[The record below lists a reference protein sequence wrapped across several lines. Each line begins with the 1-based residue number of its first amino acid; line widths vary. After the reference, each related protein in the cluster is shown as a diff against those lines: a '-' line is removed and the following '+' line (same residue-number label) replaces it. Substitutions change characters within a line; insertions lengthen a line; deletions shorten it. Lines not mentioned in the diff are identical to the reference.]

1 MEYRI
6 KVVTSSKKE
15 SVTLLPDG
23 RYEVRVNAP
32 RKERRAN
39 ERTCELLAMYFSVS
53 PDAVSVIKG
62 HAQPG
67 KLIRVSDGNQKF

>member
-1 MEYRI
+1 M
-6 KVVTSSKKE
+6 SSSRE
-15 SVTLLPDG
+15 HRGDLHVQGALLPDG

-32 RKERRAN
+32 RKEGRAN

>member
-6 KVVTSSKKE
+6 KVISSSKKE

-32 RKERRAN
+32 RKEGLAN
-39 ERTCELLAMYFSVS
+39 DRVREILALHFSV
-53 PDAVSVIKG
+53 PLVAVSVIKG
-62 HAQPG
+62 HTQPG
-67 KLIRVSDGNQKF
+67 KLVRVNDGKQKS